1 MDGPALDTGTLD
13 NKTRCTGLILIATG
27 VLDNVG
33 LREWTGLP

>member
-13 NKTRCTGLILIATG
+13 NKTRCTGLIATG

-33 LREWTGLP
+33 LREWMGLP